1 MGGMTTTANNQVKVG
16 DRVLIFNRNPQK
28 AWRSGIVLSM
38 QDGYVTVEH
47 LRVLEE
53 LGPCPE
59 HRRSFRCVPEP
70 GQLQVEGE

>member
-1 MGGMTTTANNQVKVG
+1 MLTPYAICDTMGGMTTTANNHVKVG

-47 LRVLEE
+47 KGGSINTYLAGAVKHPTER
-53 LGPCPE
+53 
-59 HRRSFRCVPEP
+59 
-70 GQLQVEGE
+70 